1 MAFRYRDMRVIRCD
15 TVPQILNKK
24 NLLRSTQLTSSFFFV
39 LSFVYLANL
48 GIMAAA
54 IIPITNIADKDENS
68 KV

>member
-1 MAFRYRDMRVIRCD
+1 MH
-15 TVPQILNKK
+15 T
-24 NLLRSTQLTSSFFFV
+24 LTSSFFFV